1 MREEERGGSVLRR
14 RCRSL
19 RVQAR
24 DARPATRPETR
35 STRLSRRLDQ
45 RPTFTSFCC
54 AVRKNEYNLLR
65 ERL

>member
-1 MREEERGGSVLRR
+1 MREEERGGVPPSRAPG
-14 RCRSL
+14 SL
-19 RVQAR
+19 RSSASR
-24 DARPATRPETR
+24 PTCDPSGDAVDA
-35 STRLSRRLDQ
+35 RLSRRLDQ